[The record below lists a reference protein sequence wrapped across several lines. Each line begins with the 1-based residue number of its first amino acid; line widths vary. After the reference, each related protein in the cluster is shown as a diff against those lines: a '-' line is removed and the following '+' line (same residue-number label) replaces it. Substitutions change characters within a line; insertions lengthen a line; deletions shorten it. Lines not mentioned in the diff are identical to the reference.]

1 MSGLDYTKKDIDP
14 FWQKVI
20 DDIKDSLIA
29 SGHNASGNTLQ
40 AIEAPRITVGKNSYK
55 VELIM
60 PDYYSFLDE
69 GVRGTGKFGKNAKN
83 PFMRINTGKFSFKDK
98 GKGRGGKGQRGL
110 PPIASIRSHMA
121 NRGIQARD
129 GLDNTAWAISY
140 SIWQKGLEQTNFYS
154 NVVNQKLL
162 DNYADLIL
170 EQLGKKVIVTFDK
183 F

>member
-40 AIEAPRITVGKNSYK
+40 AIEAPRITIGKNSYK

-60 PDYYSFLDE
+60 PDYYAFLDE
-69 GVRGTGKFGKNAKN
+69 GVRGVKGTRKS
-83 PFMRINTGKFSFKDK
+83 TGKFSFKDK
-98 GKGRGGKGQRGL
+98 M
-110 PPIASIRSHMA
+110 PPIASIRSFMA
-121 NRGIQARD
+121 NRGIVGTTRRGQR
-129 GLDNTAWAISY
+129 GSMNSQKQLDSVAFAIAK
-140 SIWQKGLEQTNFYS
+140 SIFNKGMEQTNFYS